1 MSTLASLFK
10 KISQPNPAEID
21 PEDGYHSIDAR
32 VKQSTQA
39 EDEEKGKEM
48 MMMGPSQLRLN
59 QDNLGDE
66 HSSQHQK
73 KYAGKLVSVKDW
85 MDPEIPTHG
94 NSREKRKATDED
106 EDKDEGMEDDNGEE
120 EEEEDHIEKQ
130 TSDLEKHWN
139 QQQQQRKN
147 NHRI

>member
-1 MSTLASLFK
+1 MSSLASLFK

-39 EDEEKGKEM
+39 EDEEKEKEM

-66 HSSQHQK
+66 H
-73 KYAGKLVSVKDW
+73 
-85 MDPEIPTHG
+85 
-94 NSREKRKATDED
+94 
-106 EDKDEGMEDDNGEE
+106 
-120 EEEEDHIEKQ
+120 
-130 TSDLEKHWN
+130 
-139 QQQQQRKN
+139 
-147 NHRI
+147 